1 MLSCC
6 CGSAR
11 AEAIQPRALF
21 AGIVRVVR
29 LQQLS
34 DAIECWVQ
42 SNVKDV
48 VRLIARLLWG
58 TNVGRWSGGVTR
70 WSLTWFVGTDPFV
83 VGQGR
88 RAGEPTAW
96 TR

>member
-1 MLSCC
+1 MLSRC

-11 AEAIQPRALF
+11 AEAIQPRAVY
-21 AGIVRVVR
+21 AGIVSVVR
-29 LQQLS
+29 LQQLF
-34 DAIECWVQ
+34 DAVGCWLQ

-58 TNVGRWSGGVTR
+58 TKVELGWRRNAFA
-70 WSLTWFVGTDPFV
+70 LTWFVGTDPLS

-88 RAGEPTAW
+88 
-96 TR
+96 